1 METKRVMI
9 LGIDGYLGWALA
21 LRMLRRGHV
30 VYGIDNLSTRY
41 NAALAGEGSAFPLPE
56 PKEREHY
63 LRELGDLE
71 AFQIADIT
79 QPGVLREAVDRF
91 RPDVVVHF
99 AEQRAAPFSMMDEER
114 AVYTMYNNIIGTMRL
129 IYALKDKPEVHILKM
144 GTMGEYG
151 TPNYDIPEAA
161 YVEFTYKGKSDLMPV
176 PKFAGS
182 WYHWTKVHDTHNL
195 LFANKVWGITVTDV
209 NQGPVYGTRTSDMM
223 ISGSVEDP
231 EAQVDE
237 RLRTR
242 FDVGDA
248 FGTVINKNIARAV
261 VSMALFHREGR
272 KLPLYQ
278 YGKARQV
285 RGFISLEDSVNAL
298 EILINNPPGQGEF
311 RVVNQFHELLTTGEI
326 IFAIRDYLQRAYGYE
341 TPIEWIEDPRV
352 EKEEHYYNPEIKVL
366 PSLGFR
372 PRYTFRQLLPSMVE
386 DMRRY
391 VDRLMAF
398 KDVVGEVRIGWRT
411 GAGYSKRVLRS
422 EEGA

>member
-1 METKRVMI
+1 LETKRVMI

-21 LRMLRRGHV
+21 LRMLRRGHT

-56 PKEREHY
+56 PKEREAY
-63 LRELGDLE
+63 LRELGDLQ
-71 AFQIADIT
+71 AFQVADIT
-79 QPGVLREAVDRF
+79 QPGVLREAIGKF

-114 AVYTMYNNIIGTMRL
+114 AVYTMYNNIVGTMRL
-129 IYALKDKPEVHILKM
+129 IYALRDRPEVHILKM
-144 GTMGEYG
+144 GTMGEFG

-176 PKFAGS
+176 PKFASS

-195 LFANKVWGITVTDV
+195 LFANRVWGLTVTDV
-209 NQGPVYGTRTSDMM
+209 NQGPVYGTRTSDMLM
-223 ISGSVEDP
+223 SGSVEDP

-242 FDVGDA
+242 IDIGDA
-248 FGTVINKNIARAV
+248 FGTVINKNIARAL
-261 VSMALFHREGR
+261 VSMALYRKEGR

-285 RGFISLEDSVNAL
+285 RGFISLEDSIEAL
-298 EILINNPPGQGEF
+298 EILINNPPREGEF
-311 RVVNQFHELLTTGEI
+311 RAVNQFRELLTTGEI
-326 IFAIRDYLQRAYGYE
+326 IFAIRDYLRSAYNYE
-341 TPIEWIEDPRV
+341 IPIEWIEDPRV
-352 EKEEHYYNPEIKVL
+352 EKDEHYYNPEIKVL

-372 PRYTFRQLLPSMVE
+372 PKYTFRQLLPSMVE
-386 DMRRY
+386 DMRKY
-391 VDRLMAF
+391 LDRLMAF
-398 KDVVGEVRIGWRT
+398 RDVVGEVRIGWRT
-411 GAGYSKRVLRS
+411 GMGYSKRVLRR
-422 EEGA
+422 EE